1 MNSRKNHNKKL
12 MLPVLIFLVGC
23 LVLTVVLYH
32 SYRSNYKQVRNV
44 TALNATTYAER
55 LQNDMNRGVAITD
68 TLEEIV
74 ISENGKIDNFQK
86 VARDLMA
93 DFIQSIQI
101 APDGV
106 VTDIYPEAG
115 NEAGKID
122 LMHDESRGEICRY
135 GRDKNIVTM
144 QGPFDLKQG
153 GQGIAIRNP
162 VYLEGADGSP
172 VFWGFTIVI
181 IRVPEIFTESIQALT
196 KFGYDYSLTKTVSPL
211 SDDTEI
217 VSSSG
222 NIMKNPI
229 TFEFEFGG
237 CLFDFEV
244 MPADGWSHGWN
255 VFPQL
260 FLGICV
266 ILLLT
271 GLTVVILVIER
282 HRDILK
288 KMAITDPLTGLLN
301 RKGFDEQL
309 KKVMQSDLHI
319 HCVGIQMD
327 IDDFKFINDMYGHVV
342 GDAALKSLAQDMQS
356 YFNDNSILCRNGGDE
371 FSVILVDTTEE
382 EARKKIEH
390 FTLQPRYITYNGGE
404 HPFYISLGYAEY
416 PKDCEDVLKL
426 IRCADMALYAVKLHG
441 KHNCSRYRGDYKI
454 QHRSQLGF
462 ALQDVSKNLPGAFL
476 IYIADPENDDILFA
490 NRELIELAGCSD
502 FDDFLDYTDRR
513 FRNLIHPDERD
524 SVETSIWEQIDA
536 KTSGNNDY
544 VRFHF
549 AKKDGTYLPVLD
561 HGRIVENRYYG
572 NVFYV
577 LIMDCALVESY
588 YDNKTGLGTVQE
600 RSHIIPVSR

>member
-1 MNSRKNHNKKL
+1 M
-12 MLPVLIFLVGC
+12 
-23 LVLTVVLYH
+23 
-32 SYRSNYKQVRNV
+32 
-44 TALNATTYAER
+44 
-55 LQNDMNRGVAITD
+55 
-68 TLEEIV
+68 
-74 ISENGKIDNFQK
+74 
-86 VARDLMA
+86 
-93 DFIQSIQI
+93 
-101 APDGV
+101 
-106 VTDIYPEAG
+106 
-115 NEAGKID
+115 
-122 LMHDESRGEICRY
+122 
-135 GRDKNIVTM
+135 
-144 QGPFDLKQG
+144 
-153 GQGIAIRNP
+153 
-162 VYLEGADGSP
+162 
-172 VFWGFTIVI
+172 
-181 IRVPEIFTESIQALT
+181 
-196 KFGYDYSLTKTVSPL
+196 TKTVSPL

-229 TFEFEFGG
+229 TFEFEFCGS
-237 CLFDFEV
+237 LFDFEV

-282 HRDILK
+282 HRDTLK

-309 KKVMQSDLHI
+309 KKVMQGDLHI

-327 IDDFKFINDMYGHVV
+327 IDDFKFINDMHGHVV

-356 YFNDNSILCRNGGDE
+356 YFNDNSIICRNGGDE
-371 FSVILVDTTEE
+371 FSAILVDTTEE
-382 EARKKIEH
+382 ETRKKIEQ
-390 FTLQPRYITYNGGE
+390 FTLQPRHITYNGEE

-416 PKDCEDVLKL
+416 PKDCEDVSEL

-441 KHNCSRYRGDYKI
+441 KHNCSPYHRGAYKM
-454 QHRSQLGF
+454 QHRGQLGF

-476 IYIADPENDDILFA
+476 IYIADPENDNILFA
-490 NRELIELAGCSD
+490 NRELIEFAGCRD
-502 FDDFLDYTDRR
+502 FDDFMEYTDHR
-513 FRNLIHPDERD
+513 FRNLVHPDERD
-524 SVETSIWEQIDA
+524 SVETSIWKQIDA

-588 YDNKTGLGTVQE
+588 YDNKIGLETVPE
-600 RSHIIPVSR
+600 

>member
-68 TLEEIV
+68 TLEEIA

-288 KMAITDPLTGLLN
+288 KIAITDPLTGLLN

-309 KKVMQSDLHI
+309 KKVMQGDLHI

-390 FTLQPRYITYNGGE
+390 FTLQPRHITYNGEE

-454 QHRSQLGF
+454 QHRRQLGF

-490 NRELIELAGCSD
+490 NRELIELAGCRD

-536 KTSGNNDY
+536 KTNGNNDY

-549 AKKDGTYLPVLD
+549 AKKDGSYLPVLD

-588 YDNKTGLGTVQE
+588 YDNKTGLGTVPE
-600 RSHIIPVSR
+600 

>member
-23 LVLTVVLYH
+23 LGLTVVLYH

-68 TLEEIV
+68 TLEEIA
-74 ISENGKIDNFQK
+74 ISANGKIDNFQK
-86 VARDLMA
+86 VAQNLMA

-122 LMHDESRGEICRY
+122 LIHDESRGEICRY

-181 IRVPEIFTESIQALT
+181 IRVPEIFTESIQSLT

-229 TFEFEFGG
+229 TFEFEFCGS
-237 CLFDFEV
+237 LFDFEV

-282 HRDILK
+282 HRDTLK

-309 KKVMQSDLHI
+309 KKVMQGDLHI

-356 YFNDNSILCRNGGDE
+356 YFNDNSIICRNGGDE

-382 EARKKIEH
+382 ETRKKIEQ
-390 FTLQPRYITYNGGE
+390 FTLQPRHITYNGGE

-416 PKDCEDVLKL
+416 PKDCEDVSEL

-536 KTSGNNDY
+536 KISGNNDY

-600 RSHIIPVSR
+600 

>member
-44 TALNATTYAER
+44 TALNAATYAER

-68 TLEEIV
+68 TLEEIA
-74 ISENGKIDNFQK
+74 ISGNGKIDNFQK

-106 VTDIYPEAG
+106 VTAIYPEAG

-122 LMHDESRGEICRY
+122 LVRDESRGEICRY

-229 TFEFEFGG
+229 TFEFEFCGS
-237 CLFDFEV
+237 LFDFEV

-282 HRDILK
+282 NRDTLK

-309 KKVMQSDLHI
+309 KNVMQGDLHI

-390 FTLQPRYITYNGGE
+390 FTIQPRHITYNGEE

-490 NRELIELAGCSD
+490 NHELIELAGCRD

-536 KTSGNNDY
+536 KTNGNNDY

-588 YDNKTGLGTVQE
+588 YDNKTCLETVPE
-600 RSHIIPVSR
+600 

>member
-12 MLPVLIFLVGC
+12 MLPILIFLVGC

-68 TLEEIV
+68 TLEEIA
-74 ISENGKIDNFQK
+74 ISANGKIDNFQK

-122 LMHDESRGEICRY
+122 LIHDESRGEICRY

-181 IRVPEIFTESIQALT
+181 IRVPEIFTESIQSLT

-309 KKVMQSDLHI
+309 KKVMQGDLHI

-382 EARKKIEH
+382 EARKKIEQ

-416 PKDCEDVLKL
+416 PKDCEDVSEL

-490 NRELIELAGCSD
+490 NHELIELAGCRD

-588 YDNKTGLGTVQE
+588 YDNKTGLETVPE
-600 RSHIIPVSR
+600 

>member
-23 LVLTVVLYH
+23 LGLTVVLYH

-68 TLEEIV
+68 TLEEIA

-196 KFGYDYSLTKTVSPL
+196 KFGYDYSLTKTVSHL

-229 TFEFEFGG
+229 TFEFEFCGS
-237 CLFDFEV
+237 LFDFEI

-282 HRDILK
+282 HRDTLK

-309 KKVMQSDLHI
+309 KKVMQGDLHI

-356 YFNDNSILCRNGGDE
+356 YFNDNSIICRNGGDE

-382 EARKKIEH
+382 ETRKKIEQ

-416 PKDCEDVLKL
+416 PKDCEDVSEL
-426 IRCADMALYAVKLHG
+426 IRCADMALYAVKLRE
-441 KHNCSRYRGDYKI
+441 KHNCSPYREAHKM

-476 IYIADPENDDILFA
+476 IYIADPENDNILFA
-490 NRELIELAGCSD
+490 NRELIEFAGCRD
-502 FDDFLDYTDRR
+502 FDDFLDYTDHR

-536 KTSGNNDY
+536 KISGNNDY

-600 RSHIIPVSR
+600 

>member
-68 TLEEIV
+68 TLEEIA

-222 NIMKNPI
+222 NTMKNPI

-288 KMAITDPLTGLLN
+288 KIAITDPLTGLLN

-309 KKVMQSDLHI
+309 KKVMQGDLHI

-390 FTLQPRYITYNGGE
+390 FTLQPRHITYNGEE

-454 QHRSQLGF
+454 QHRRQLGF

-490 NRELIELAGCSD
+490 NRELIELAGCRD

-536 KTSGNNDY
+536 KTNGNNDY

-549 AKKDGTYLPVLD
+549 AKKDGSYLPVLD

-600 RSHIIPVSR
+600 

>member
-32 SYRSNYKQVRNV
+32 SYRSNYKQVRYV

-68 TLEEIV
+68 TLEEIA
-74 ISENGKIDNFQK
+74 ISENGEIDNFQK

-93 DFIQSIQI
+93 DSIQSIQI

-229 TFEFEFGG
+229 TFEFEFCGS
-237 CLFDFEV
+237 LFDFEV

-282 HRDILK
+282 HRDTLK

-309 KKVMQSDLHI
+309 KKVMQGDLHI

-356 YFNDNSILCRNGGDE
+356 YFNDNSIICRNGGDE

-382 EARKKIEH
+382 ETRKKIEQ

-416 PKDCEDVLKL
+416 PKDCEDVSEL
-426 IRCADMALYAVKLHG
+426 IRCADMALYAVKLRE
-441 KHNCSRYRGDYKI
+441 KHNCSPYREAHKM

-476 IYIADPENDDILFA
+476 IYIADPENDNILFA
-490 NRELIELAGCSD
+490 NRELIEFAGCRD
-502 FDDFLDYTDRR
+502 FDDFLDYTDHR

-536 KTSGNNDY
+536 KISGNNDY

-600 RSHIIPVSR
+600 

>member
-1 MNSRKNHNKKL
+1 MNLRKNHNKKL
-12 MLPVLIFLVGC
+12 MLPVLVFLVGC
-23 LVLTVVLYH
+23 MVLTVVLYH

-68 TLEEIV
+68 TLEEIA

-86 VARDLMA
+86 VARNLMS
-93 DFIQSIQI
+93 DYIQSIQI

-122 LMHDESRGEICRY
+122 LIHDESRGEICRY

-181 IRVPEIFTESIQALT
+181 IRVPEIFTESIQSLT
-196 KFGYDYSLTKTVSPL
+196 KFGYDYSLIKTVSPL

-271 GLTVVILVIER
+271 GLTVGILVIER
-282 HRDILK
+282 HRDTLK

-309 KKVMQSDLHI
+309 KKVMQGDLHI
-319 HCVGIQMD
+319 HCVGVQMD

-390 FTLQPRYITYNGGE
+390 FTLQPRHITYNGEE

-416 PKDCEDVLKL
+416 PKDCEDVSEL

-441 KHNCSRYRGDYKI
+441 KHNCSPYRGDYKI

-490 NRELIELAGCSD
+490 NRELIELAGCRD

-549 AKKDGTYLPVLD
+549 AKKDGTYIPVLD

-577 LIMDCALVESY
+577 LIMDCALIESY
-588 YDNKTGLGTVQE
+588 YDNKTGLKTVQE
-600 RSHIIPVSR
+600 

>member
-12 MLPVLIFLVGC
+12 MLPILIFLVGC

-68 TLEEIV
+68 TLEEIA
-74 ISENGKIDNFQK
+74 ISANGEIDNFQK
-86 VARDLMA
+86 VARNLMA

-122 LMHDESRGEICRY
+122 LIHDESRGEICRY

-181 IRVPEIFTESIQALT
+181 IRVPEIFTESIQSLT

-288 KMAITDPLTGLLN
+288 KIAITDPLTGLLN

-309 KKVMQSDLHI
+309 KKVMQGDLHI

-390 FTLQPRYITYNGGE
+390 FTLQPRHITYNGEE

-454 QHRSQLGF
+454 QHRRQLGF

-600 RSHIIPVSR
+600 

>member
-12 MLPVLIFLVGC
+12 MLPILIFLVGC

-390 FTLQPRYITYNGGE
+390 FTLQPRHITYNGEE

-600 RSHIIPVSR
+600 

>member
-1 MNSRKNHNKKL
+1 M
-12 MLPVLIFLVGC
+12 
-23 LVLTVVLYH
+23 
-32 SYRSNYKQVRNV
+32 
-44 TALNATTYAER
+44 
-55 LQNDMNRGVAITD
+55 
-68 TLEEIV
+68 
-74 ISENGKIDNFQK
+74 
-86 VARDLMA
+86 
-93 DFIQSIQI
+93 
-101 APDGV
+101 
-106 VTDIYPEAG
+106 
-115 NEAGKID
+115 
-122 LMHDESRGEICRY
+122 
-135 GRDKNIVTM
+135 
-144 QGPFDLKQG
+144 
-153 GQGIAIRNP
+153 
-162 VYLEGADGSP
+162 
-172 VFWGFTIVI
+172 
-181 IRVPEIFTESIQALT
+181 
-196 KFGYDYSLTKTVSPL
+196 

-229 TFEFEFGG
+229 TFEFEFCGS
-237 CLFDFEV
+237 LFDFEI

-255 VFPQL
+255 VFTQL

-282 HRDILK
+282 HRDTLK

-309 KKVMQSDLHI
+309 KKVMQGDLHI

-356 YFNDNSILCRNGGDE
+356 YFNDNSIICRNGGDE
-371 FSVILVDTTEE
+371 FSAILVDTTEE
-382 EARKKIEH
+382 EARKKIEQ
-390 FTLQPRYITYNGGE
+390 FTLQSRHITYNGGE

-416 PKDCEDVLKL
+416 PKDCEDVSEL

-441 KHNCSRYRGDYKI
+441 KNNCSPYRGAYKM

-476 IYIADPENDDILFA
+476 IYIADPENDNILFA
-490 NRELIELAGCSD
+490 NRELIEFAGCRD
-502 FDDFLDYTDRR
+502 FDDFLDYTDHR

-524 SVETSIWEQIDA
+524 SVETSIWKQIYA

-549 AKKDGTYLPVLD
+549 AKK
-561 HGRIVENRYYG
+561 RWNISS
-572 NVFYV
+572 
-577 LIMDCALVESY
+577 CS
-588 YDNKTGLGTVQE
+588 
-600 RSHIIPVSR
+600 

>member
-44 TALNATTYAER
+44 TALNAATYAER

-68 TLEEIV
+68 TLEEIA
-74 ISENGKIDNFQK
+74 IIENGKIDNFQK

-106 VTDIYPEAG
+106 VTAIYPEAG

-122 LMHDESRGEICRY
+122 LMRDESRGEICRY

-229 TFEFEFGG
+229 TFEFEFCGS
-237 CLFDFEV
+237 LFDFEV

-282 HRDILK
+282 NRDTLK

-309 KKVMQSDLHI
+309 KNVMQGDLHI

-390 FTLQPRYITYNGGE
+390 FTIQPRHITYNGEE

-490 NRELIELAGCSD
+490 NHELIELAGCRD

-536 KTSGNNDY
+536 KTNGNNDY

-588 YDNKTGLGTVQE
+588 YDNKTGLETVPE
-600 RSHIIPVSR
+600 

>member
-44 TALNATTYAER
+44 TALNAATYAER

-68 TLEEIV
+68 TLEEIA

-106 VTDIYPEAG
+106 VTAIYPEAG

-122 LMHDESRGEICRY
+122 LMRDESRGEICRY

-229 TFEFEFGG
+229 TFEFEFCGS
-237 CLFDFEV
+237 LFDFEV

-282 HRDILK
+282 NRDTLK

-309 KKVMQSDLHI
+309 KNVMQGDLHI

-390 FTLQPRYITYNGGE
+390 FTIQPRHITYNGEE

-490 NRELIELAGCSD
+490 NHELIELAGCRD

-536 KTSGNNDY
+536 KTNGNNDY

-588 YDNKTGLGTVQE
+588 YDNKTGLETVPE
-600 RSHIIPVSR
+600 

>member
-23 LVLTVVLYH
+23 LVLTIVLYH

-68 TLEEIV
+68 TLEEIA

-229 TFEFEFGG
+229 TFEFEFCGS
-237 CLFDFEV
+237 LFDFEI

-282 HRDILK
+282 HRDTLK

-309 KKVMQSDLHI
+309 KKVMQGELHI

-356 YFNDNSILCRNGGDE
+356 YFNDNSIICRNGGDE
-371 FSVILVDTTEE
+371 FSAILVDTTEE

-390 FTLQPRYITYNGGE
+390 FTLQPRHITYNGEE

-454 QHRSQLGF
+454 QHRRQLGF

-600 RSHIIPVSR
+600 

>member
-68 TLEEIV
+68 TLEEIA

-86 VARDLMA
+86 VARNLMA

-122 LMHDESRGEICRY
+122 LIHDESRGEICRY

-181 IRVPEIFTESIQALT
+181 IRVPEIFTESIQSLT

-288 KMAITDPLTGLLN
+288 KIAITDPLTGLLN

-309 KKVMQSDLHI
+309 KKVMQGDLHI

-390 FTLQPRYITYNGGE
+390 FTLQPRHITYNGEE

-454 QHRSQLGF
+454 QHRRQLGF

-588 YDNKTGLGTVQE
+588 YDNKTGLETVPE
-600 RSHIIPVSR
+600 

>member
-44 TALNATTYAER
+44 TTLNAATYAER

-68 TLEEIV
+68 TLEEIA

-106 VTDIYPEAG
+106 VTAIYPEAG

-122 LMHDESRGEICRY
+122 LVRDESRGEICRY

-229 TFEFEFGG
+229 TFEFEFCGS
-237 CLFDFEV
+237 LFDFEV

-282 HRDILK
+282 NRDTLK

-309 KKVMQSDLHI
+309 KNVMQGDLHI

-390 FTLQPRYITYNGGE
+390 FTIQPRHITYNGEE

-490 NRELIELAGCSD
+490 NHELIELAGCRD

-536 KTSGNNDY
+536 KTNGNNDY

-588 YDNKTGLGTVQE
+588 YDNKIGLETVPE
-600 RSHIIPVSR
+600 

>member
-68 TLEEIV
+68 TLEEIA

-229 TFEFEFGG
+229 TFEFEFCGS
-237 CLFDFEV
+237 LFDFEI

-282 HRDILK
+282 HRDTLK

-309 KKVMQSDLHI
+309 KKVMQGDLNI

-356 YFNDNSILCRNGGDE
+356 YFNDNSIICRNGGDE
-371 FSVILVDTTEE
+371 FSVILVDATEE
-382 EARKKIEH
+382 ETRKKIEQ

-416 PKDCEDVLKL
+416 PKDCEDVSEL
-426 IRCADMALYAVKLHG
+426 IRCADMALYAVKLRE
-441 KHNCSRYRGDYKI
+441 KHNCSPYREAHKM

-476 IYIADPENDDILFA
+476 IYIADPENDNILFA
-490 NRELIELAGCSD
+490 NRELIEFAGCRD
-502 FDDFLDYTDRR
+502 FDDFLDYTDHR

-536 KTSGNNDY
+536 KISGNNDY

-588 YDNKTGLGTVQE
+588 YDNKIGLGTVQE
-600 RSHIIPVSR
+600 

>member
-12 MLPVLIFLVGC
+12 MLPVLVFLVGC
-23 LVLTVVLYH
+23 MVLTVVLYH

-44 TALNATTYAER
+44 TVLNATTYAER

-68 TLEEIV
+68 TLEEIA

-86 VARDLMA
+86 VARNLMS
-93 DFIQSIQI
+93 DYIQSIQI

-106 VTDIYPEAG
+106 VTDIYPETG

-122 LMHDESRGEICRY
+122 LIHDESRGEICRY

-181 IRVPEIFTESIQALT
+181 IRVPEIFTESIQSLT
-196 KFGYDYSLTKTVSPL
+196 KFGYDYSLIKTVSPL

-271 GLTVVILVIER
+271 GLTVGILVIER
-282 HRDILK
+282 HRDTLK

-309 KKVMQSDLHI
+309 KKVMQGDLHI

-327 IDDFKFINDMYGHVV
+327 IDDFKFINDIYGHVV

-390 FTLQPRYITYNGGE
+390 FTLQPRHITYNGEE

-416 PKDCEDVLKL
+416 PKDCEDVSEL

-441 KHNCSRYRGDYKI
+441 KHNCSPYRGDYKI

-490 NRELIELAGCSD
+490 NRELIELAGCRD

-549 AKKDGTYLPVLD
+549 AKKDGTYIPVLD

-577 LIMDCALVESY
+577 LIMDCALIESY
-588 YDNKTGLGTVQE
+588 YDNKTGLKTVQE
-600 RSHIIPVSR
+600 

>member
-68 TLEEIV
+68 TLEEIA

-86 VARDLMA
+86 VARDMMA

-229 TFEFEFGG
+229 TSEFEFGG

-390 FTLQPRYITYNGGE
+390 FTLQPRHITYSGEE

-490 NRELIELAGCSD
+490 NRELIELAGCRD

-536 KTSGNNDY
+536 KTNGNNDY

-549 AKKDGTYLPVLD
+549 AKKDGSYLPVLD

-600 RSHIIPVSR
+600 

>member
-32 SYRSNYKQVRNV
+32 SYRSNYKQVRNA

-68 TLEEIV
+68 TLEEIA

-153 GQGIAIRNP
+153 GQGIAVRNP

-229 TFEFEFGG
+229 TFEFEFCGS
-237 CLFDFEV
+237 LFDFEV

-288 KMAITDPLTGLLN
+288 KIAITDPLTGLLN

-309 KKVMQSDLHI
+309 KKVMQGDLHI

-390 FTLQPRYITYNGGE
+390 FTLQPRHITYNGEE

-600 RSHIIPVSR
+600 

>member
-68 TLEEIV
+68 TLEEIA

-196 KFGYDYSLTKTVSPL
+196 KFGYDYSLTKTVSHL

-229 TFEFEFGG
+229 TFEFEFCGS
-237 CLFDFEV
+237 LFDFEI

-282 HRDILK
+282 HRDTLK

-309 KKVMQSDLHI
+309 KKVMQGDLNI

-356 YFNDNSILCRNGGDE
+356 YFNDNSIICRNGGDE

-382 EARKKIEH
+382 ETRKKIEQ

-416 PKDCEDVLKL
+416 PKDCEDVSEL
-426 IRCADMALYAVKLHG
+426 IRCADMALYAVKLRE
-441 KHNCSRYRGDYKI
+441 KHNCSPYREAHKM

-476 IYIADPENDDILFA
+476 IYIADPENDNILFA
-490 NRELIELAGCSD
+490 NRELIEFAGCRD
-502 FDDFLDYTDRR
+502 FDDFLDYTDHR

-536 KTSGNNDY
+536 KISGNNDY

-588 YDNKTGLGTVQE
+588 YDNKIGLGTVPE
-600 RSHIIPVSR
+600 

>member
-23 LVLTVVLYH
+23 LFLTVVLYH

-68 TLEEIV
+68 TLEEIA

-288 KMAITDPLTGLLN
+288 KIAITDPLTGLLN

-309 KKVMQSDLHI
+309 KKVMQGDLHI

-390 FTLQPRYITYNGGE
+390 FTLQPRHITYNGEE

-454 QHRSQLGF
+454 QHRRQLGF

-490 NRELIELAGCSD
+490 NRELIELAGCRD

-536 KTSGNNDY
+536 KTNGNNDY

-549 AKKDGTYLPVLD
+549 AKKDGSYLPVLD

-600 RSHIIPVSR
+600 

>member
-68 TLEEIV
+68 TLEEIA

-229 TFEFEFGG
+229 TFEFEFCGS
-237 CLFDFEV
+237 LFDFEI

-255 VFPQL
+255 VFP
-260 FLGICV
+260 
-266 ILLLT
+266 
-271 GLTVVILVIER
+271 
-282 HRDILK
+282 
-288 KMAITDPLTGLLN
+288 
-301 RKGFDEQL
+301 
-309 KKVMQSDLHI
+309 
-319 HCVGIQMD
+319 
-327 IDDFKFINDMYGHVV
+327 
-342 GDAALKSLAQDMQS
+342 
-356 YFNDNSILCRNGGDE
+356 
-371 FSVILVDTTEE
+371 
-382 EARKKIEH
+382 
-390 FTLQPRYITYNGGE
+390 
-404 HPFYISLGYAEY
+404 
-416 PKDCEDVLKL
+416 
-426 IRCADMALYAVKLHG
+426 
-441 KHNCSRYRGDYKI
+441 
-454 QHRSQLGF
+454 
-462 ALQDVSKNLPGAFL
+462 
-476 IYIADPENDDILFA
+476 
-490 NRELIELAGCSD
+490 
-502 FDDFLDYTDRR
+502 
-513 FRNLIHPDERD
+513 
-524 SVETSIWEQIDA
+524 
-536 KTSGNNDY
+536 
-544 VRFHF
+544 
-549 AKKDGTYLPVLD
+549 
-561 HGRIVENRYYG
+561 
-572 NVFYV
+572 
-577 LIMDCALVESY
+577 
-588 YDNKTGLGTVQE
+588 
-600 RSHIIPVSR
+600 

>member
-44 TALNATTYAER
+44 TALNAATYAER

-68 TLEEIV
+68 TLEEIA

-122 LMHDESRGEICRY
+122 LMNDESRGEICRY

-229 TFEFEFGG
+229 TFEFEFCGS
-237 CLFDFEV
+237 LFDFEV

-271 GLTVVILVIER
+271 GLTVVILVIGR
-282 HRDILK
+282 NRDTLK

-309 KKVMQSDLHI
+309 KNVMQGDLHI

-390 FTLQPRYITYNGGE
+390 FTIQPRHITYNGEE

-490 NRELIELAGCSD
+490 NHELIELAGCRD

-536 KTSGNNDY
+536 KTNGNNDY

-588 YDNKTGLGTVQE
+588 YDNKTGLETVPE
-600 RSHIIPVSR
+600 

>member
-68 TLEEIV
+68 TLEEIA

-181 IRVPEIFTESIQALT
+181 IRVPEIFTESIQSLT

-229 TFEFEFGG
+229 TFEFEFCGS
-237 CLFDFEV
+237 LFDFEV

-288 KMAITDPLTGLLN
+288 KIAITDPLTGLLN

-309 KKVMQSDLHI
+309 KKVMQGDLHI

-390 FTLQPRYITYNGGE
+390 FTLQPRHITYNGEE

-600 RSHIIPVSR
+600 

>member
-68 TLEEIV
+68 TLEEIA

-196 KFGYDYSLTKTVSPL
+196 VSPL

-229 TFEFEFGG
+229 TFEFEF
-237 CLFDFEV
+237 CDSLFDFEI

-282 HRDILK
+282 HRDTLK

-309 KKVMQSDLHI
+309 KKVMQGDLHI

-342 GDAALKSLAQDMQS
+342 GDAALKSLAQDIQS
-356 YFNDNSILCRNGGDE
+356 YFNDNSIICRNGGDE
-371 FSVILVDTTEE
+371 FSAILVDTTEE
-382 EARKKIEH
+382 EARKKIEQ
-390 FTLQPRYITYNGGE
+390 FTLQSRHITYNGGE

-416 PKDCEDVLKL
+416 PKDCEDVSEL

-441 KHNCSRYRGDYKI
+441 KHNCSPYRGAYKM

-476 IYIADPENDDILFA
+476 IYIADPENDNILFA
-490 NRELIELAGCSD
+490 NRELIEFAGCRD
-502 FDDFLDYTDRR
+502 FDDFLDYTDHR
-513 FRNLIHPDERD
+513 FRNLVHPDERD
-524 SVETSIWEQIDA
+524 SVETSIWKQIDA

-588 YDNKTGLGTVQE
+588 YDNKTGLETVPE
-600 RSHIIPVSR
+600 

>member
-12 MLPVLIFLVGC
+12 MLPVLVFLVGC
-23 LVLTVVLYH
+23 MVLTVVLYH

-44 TALNATTYAER
+44 TVLNATTYAER

-68 TLEEIV
+68 TLEEIA

-86 VARDLMA
+86 VARNLMS
-93 DFIQSIQI
+93 DYIQSIQI

-106 VTDIYPEAG
+106 VTDIYPETG

-122 LMHDESRGEICRY
+122 LIHDESRGEICRY

-181 IRVPEIFTESIQALT
+181 IRVPEIFTESIQSLT
-196 KFGYDYSLTKTVSPL
+196 KFGYDYSLIKTVSPL

-271 GLTVVILVIER
+271 GLTVGILVIER
-282 HRDILK
+282 HRDTLK

-309 KKVMQSDLHI
+309 KKVMQGDLHI

-390 FTLQPRYITYNGGE
+390 FTLQPRHITYNGEE

-416 PKDCEDVLKL
+416 PKDCEDASEL

-441 KHNCSRYRGDYKI
+441 KHNCSPYRGDYKI

-490 NRELIELAGCSD
+490 NRELIELAGCRD

-513 FRNLIHPDERD
+513 FRNLIHPDERN

-549 AKKDGTYLPVLD
+549 AKKDGTYIPVLD

-577 LIMDCALVESY
+577 LIMDCALIESY

-600 RSHIIPVSR
+600 

>member
-44 TALNATTYAER
+44 TALNAATYAER

-68 TLEEIV
+68 TLEEIA

-106 VTDIYPEAG
+106 VTAIYPEAG

-122 LMHDESRGEICRY
+122 LMRDESRGEICRY

-229 TFEFEFGG
+229 TFEFEFCGS
-237 CLFDFEV
+237 LFDFEV

-282 HRDILK
+282 NRDTLK

-309 KKVMQSDLHI
+309 KNVMQGDLHI

-390 FTLQPRYITYNGGE
+390 FTIQPRHITYNGEE

-476 IYIADPENDDILFA
+476 IYI
-490 NRELIELAGCSD
+490 
-502 FDDFLDYTDRR
+502 
-513 FRNLIHPDERD
+513 
-524 SVETSIWEQIDA
+524 
-536 KTSGNNDY
+536 
-544 VRFHF
+544 
-549 AKKDGTYLPVLD
+549 
-561 HGRIVENRYYG
+561 
-572 NVFYV
+572 
-577 LIMDCALVESY
+577 
-588 YDNKTGLGTVQE
+588 
-600 RSHIIPVSR
+600 

>member
-68 TLEEIV
+68 TLEEIA

-356 YFNDNSILCRNGGDE
+356 YFNDNSILCRNGGGE

-390 FTLQPRYITYNGGE
+390 FTLQPRHITYNGEE

-490 NRELIELAGCSD
+490 NRELIELAGCRD

-524 SVETSIWEQIDA
+524 SVETSIWKQIDA

-600 RSHIIPVSR
+600 

>member
-68 TLEEIV
+68 TLEEIA

-229 TFEFEFGG
+229 TFEFEFCGS
-237 CLFDFEV
+237 LFDFEI

-282 HRDILK
+282 HRDTLK

-309 KKVMQSDLHI
+309 KKVMQGDLHI

-356 YFNDNSILCRNGGDE
+356 YFNDNSIICRNGGDE
-371 FSVILVDTTEE
+371 FCIILKDCSAE
-382 EARKKIEH
+382 EAAPMIDAFSKASRSFSAKGVEH
-390 FTLQPRYITYNGGE
+390 NYS
-404 HPFYISLGYAEY
+404 ISLGYAEY
-416 PKDCEDVLKL
+416 PANAEKVSDIL
-426 IRCADMALYAVKLHG
+426 RYADIALYEVKLQG
-441 KHNCSRYRGDYKI
+441 KHGALAYRSDFHNSK
-454 QHRSQLGF
+454 RTQLGF
-462 ALQDVSKNLPGAFL
+462 SLSDISDNLPGAFF
-476 IYIADPENDDILFA
+476 IYRAEKEDERILYA
-490 NRELIELAGCSD
+490 NQEMLQLTGCTD
-502 FDDFLDYTDRR
+502 LDDFMHFTKHQ
-513 FRNLIHPDERD
+513 FRNLVHPEDLTQ
-524 SVETSIWEQIDA
+524 VEASIWQQIE
-536 KTSGNNDY
+536 SGMNGYNDY
-544 VRFHF
+544 VKYRL
-549 AKKDGTYLPVLD
+549 AVKDGTYKTVLD
-561 HGRIVENRYYG
+561 YGRIVESEHYG
-572 NVFYV
+572 SVFYV
-577 LIMDCALVESY
+577 LVVDCEFIKTH
-588 YDNKTGLGTVQE
+588 YDD
-600 RSHIIPVSR
+600 